1 MAAPAPLVSVV
12 LPVARPPAPLEALR
26 RLADR
31 PRPFLRFAAAGPRDL
46 ATFSFA
52 GSDPVDTL
60 DAATAGPG
68 RADPLAALARRWP
81 RRVRRIGPRLPF
93 AGGWVTSIGY
103 EVRSAIERTPPP
115 RPAPLGFPVMSSAR
129 YDAVLAWD
137 HRTRRVYVAGT
148 GATAAAARAAARRL
162 LERVAGADA
171 RPPTGPRVPP
181 PRPTSHAPVPH
192 APVPRA
198 PARATA
204 RPAVPPTA
212 YRRRVA
218 EIVERIRAGDL
229 FQANL
234 SQRFDAP
241 SVGSALD
248 VFAALAT
255 RSPAPFLTYLDVGDG
270 RVVVS
275 ASPERFLALEGD
287 RAETRPMKG
296 TRPRGATPAEDRR
309 HRRDLVASVKD
320 RAELAM
326 IVDLARNDL
335 GRTCRPGSVRVVVPR
350 RVERYATVFQGVGV
364 VEGRLARGATGLDL
378 VRGAFPPGSVT
389 GAPKVEAMKVID
401 ALEREGRGPYC
412 GAIGWLDDGGDL
424 DLAVAIRTVIVAR
437 GRASYR
443 VGGGVTL
450 LSDPEAERVET
461 LTKGAALARA
471 LAEANP

>member
-1 MAAPAPLVSVV
+1 MAALAPLVSVV
-12 LPVARPPAPLEALR
+12 LPVHRPPAPLEALR
-26 RLADR
+26 RLVGR

-46 ATFSFA
+46 ATWSFA
-52 GSDPVDTL
+52 GSDPVATL

-81 RRVRRIGPRLPF
+81 RRVRRVGPRVPF

-103 EVRSAIERTPPP
+103 EVRSAVERTPPP
-115 RPAPLGFPVMSSAR
+115 RPAPLGFPAMSSAR

-137 HRTRRVYVAGT
+137 HRTRRAFVAGT
-148 GATAAAARAAARRL
+148 GPTVAAARAAAGRL
-162 LERVAGADA
+162 LARLRDAGTAEA
-171 RPPTGPRVPP
+171 PPPGPRVPP
-181 PRPTSHAPVPH
+181 PRRRTRTT
-192 APVPRA
+192 PRA
-198 PARATA
+198 AA
-204 RPAVPPTA
+204 RPAVPPAA

-218 EIVERIRAGDL
+218 AIVERIRAGDL

-241 SVGSALD
+241 LVGSALD
-248 VFAALAT
+248 VFASLAA

-296 TRPRGATPAEDRR
+296 TRPRGATPAADRR
-309 HRRDLVASVKD
+309 HRAALVASVKD

-401 ALEREGRGPYC
+401 ALEGEGRGPYC
-412 GAIGWLDDGGDL
+412 GAVGWLDDGGDL
-424 DLAVAIRTVIVAR
+424 DLAVAIRTVIVAG

-471 LAEANP
+471 LAGDPP

>member
-12 LPVARPPAPLEALR
+12 VPAPGLPGPLEALR
-26 RLADR
+26 RLVAR

-46 ATFSFA
+46 ATWSFA
-52 GSDPVDTL
+52 GSDPAETL
-60 DAATAGPG
+60 DVATAGPG
-68 RADPLAALARRWP
+68 ALDPLARLGRHWP
-81 RRVRRIGPRLPF
+81 RRVRRLGPRLPF
-93 AGGWVTSIGY
+93 AGGWVATFGY
-103 EVRSAIERTPPP
+103 EVRSAVERTPPRRCP
-115 RPAPLGFPVMSSAR
+115 PLGFPALSSAR

-137 HRTRRVYVAGT
+137 HRTGATFVAGT
-148 GATAAAARAAARRL
+148 GPTVAAARAAARRL
-162 LERVAGADA
+162 LARLDAG
-171 RPPTGPRVPP
+171 RPPPGPRVPP
-181 PRPTSHAPVPH
+181 PRPRPA
-192 APVPRA
+192 AEAPRA
-198 PARATA
+198 RPPTLATA
-204 RPAVPPTA
+204 RPAATPAA
-212 YRRRVA
+212 YRRLVA
-218 EIVERIRAGDL
+218 DVVARIRAGDL

-234 SQRFDAP
+234 SQRFDARLRGTP
-241 SVGSALD
+241 LD
-248 VFAALAT
+248 LFAALAA
-255 RSPAPFLTYLDVGDG
+255 RSPAPFLTYLDVGGG

-275 ASPERFLALEGD
+275 ASPERFLALRGD

-296 TRPRGATPAEDRR
+296 TRPRGASPRADRR
-309 HRRDLVASVKD
+309 LRAALVASVKD

-335 GRTCRPGSVRVVVPR
+335 GRACRPGTVRVVVPR

-401 ALEREGRGPYC
+401 ALEGEGRGPYC
-412 GAIGWLDDGGDL
+412 GALGWLDEGGDL
-424 DLAVAIRTVIVAR
+424 DLAVAIRTVIVAGR
-437 GRASYR
+437 RASYR

-471 LAEANP
+471 LAEAVP

>member
-1 MAAPAPLVSVV
+1 MPLS
-12 LPVARPPAPLEALR
+12 
-26 RLADR
+26 
-31 PRPFLRFAAAGPRDL
+31 
-46 ATFSFA
+46 
-52 GSDPVDTL
+52 
-60 DAATAGPG
+60 
-68 RADPLAALARRWP
+68 
-81 RRVRRIGPRLPF
+81 
-93 AGGWVTSIGY
+93 
-103 EVRSAIERTPPP
+103 
-115 RPAPLGFPVMSSAR
+115 
-129 YDAVLAWD
+129 
-137 HRTRRVYVAGT
+137 
-148 GATAAAARAAARRL
+148 
-162 LERVAGADA
+162 
-171 RPPTGPRVPP
+171 
-181 PRPTSHAPVPH
+181 
-192 APVPRA
+192 
-198 PARATA
+198 TA
-204 RPAVPPTA
+204 RPAVAPAA
-212 YRRRVA
+212 YRQRVA
-218 EIVERIRAGDL
+218 AIVERIRAGDL

-241 SVGSALD
+241 LAGSALD
-248 VFAALAT
+248 VFAALAA

-296 TRPRGATPAEDRR
+296 TRPRGATPAADRR
-309 HRRDLVASVKD
+309 HRAALVASVKD

-350 RVERYATVFQGVGV
+350 RIERYATVFQGVGV

-412 GAIGWLDDGGDL
+412 GAVGWLDDGGDL
-424 DLAVAIRTVIVAR
+424 DLAVAIRTVLVA
-437 GRASYR
+437 GDRASYR

-471 LAEANP
+471 LAGGPP